1 MKITH
6 HVTVV
11 SPGHSSTESLM
22 APVSLPYVPGIFDT
36 PDDARHVR
44 VENRT
49 REVRPVIVRTVPA
62 RPVDEDACRKKL
74 AELAR
79 AENAAMRRAFGNTY
93 WNSTTIAAKAQAAA
107 LKGSQAARALGEE
120 IRREILEMI
129 ASGPMTTK
137 AIAERMDKTGEAISH
152 HIAVLVSD
160 GSVVCTGKAEQQRKL
175 WGRV

>member
-79 AENAAMRRAFGNTY
+79 AENAAMRKAFGPTKWPNPEISATARA
-93 WNSTTIAAKAQAAA
+93 SSEKGGRVRREAGIELRVQIMALIGTPMTCEAIAA
-107 LKGSQAARALGEE
+107 
-120 IRREILEMI
+120 
-129 ASGPMTTK
+129 
-137 AIAERMDKTGEAISH
+137 AIGKTA
-152 HIAVLVSD
+152 
-160 GSVVCTGKAEQQRKL
+160 GSVAHHLHTLRDHGLARVVGRGEQQRKL
-175 WGRV
+175 WWLA